1 MKKVLYNCIAVVI
14 SLLLL
19 SACKGMRSNQPSKE
33 SIDKVKA
40 QIVLLEKYLPIEGG
54 VGMVITDVDYDDANN
69 VVRYKYQ
76 YTVPGVKKPTESK
89 LKEAK
94 QTVVSITK
102 SIDKERKV
110 LEEGISFHYD
120 YYSLEGEYLYSVDL
134 TKDDIMD

>member
-1 MKKVLYNCIAVVI
+1 
-14 SLLLL
+14 
-19 SACKGMRSNQPSKE
+19 
-33 SIDKVKA
+33 
-40 QIVLLEKYLPIEGG
+40 
-54 VGMVITDVDYDDANN
+54 MVITDVDYDDANN
-69 VVRYKYQ
+69 VVRYKYK
-76 YTVPGVKKPTESK
+76 YTVPGIKKPTESK

-102 SIDKERKV
+102 SIDKEREV